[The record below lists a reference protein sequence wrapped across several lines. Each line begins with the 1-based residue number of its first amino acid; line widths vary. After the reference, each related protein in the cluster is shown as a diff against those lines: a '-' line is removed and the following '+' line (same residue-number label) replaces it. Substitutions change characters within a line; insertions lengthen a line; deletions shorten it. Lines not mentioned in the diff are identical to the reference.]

1 MNCLPGTPCFNGTT
15 VYQED
20 CGLDL
25 CGVKPN
31 STDLTLYTGPNLPCL
46 GVDTCNCTTDVI
58 SVIDDKLCPE
68 NLATAF
74 LSAISTIASVNTTFC
89 QYVSGCLPTTTTTS
103 SSTST
108 TSTTSSTSTTSTTSS
123 TTSTTTTIVGVEIC
137 LSSSDL
143 GCFQACQLF
152 NFGCN
157 IYYISPSCSPTLTV
171 GCVIYTDIHLTNP
184 AMNGSYSDGVNCYY
198 MAGDEIIEV
207 STCASATTTTTSTS
221 STSTTTTS
229 TSSTTSTSTTA
240 VPSTSIFLGYSIAS
254 CATACE
260 IEQSTYYVSTVC
272 ETLNYSCAIY
282 LNPTLTS
289 IAPDGFYSDGTNCYT
304 VSGGVIT
311 NVNICSGPAGQVRF
325 IVNLN
330 SPDDSDIVDVQSGT
344 PAWYVGMD
352 NGYPPVNRTNSPS
365 TGSINPSGAF
375 TRSINVL
382 CNLDT
387 DNDYSLN
394 LTTGAYNYTHVL
406 NRITDPSQSVIFT
419 NVPFSQY
426 NNVTITLS
434 PTI

>member
-1 MNCLPGTPCFNGTT
+1 
-15 VYQED
+15 
-20 CGLDL
+20 
-25 CGVKPN
+25 
-31 STDLTLYTGPNLPCL
+31 
-46 GVDTCNCTTDVI
+46 
-58 SVIDDKLCPE
+58 
-68 NLATAF
+68 
-74 LSAISTIASVNTTFC
+74 
-89 QYVSGCLPTTTTTS
+89 
-103 SSTST
+103 
-108 TSTTSSTSTTSTTSS
+108 
-123 TTSTTTTIVGVEIC
+123 
-137 LSSSDL
+137 
-143 GCFQACQLF
+143 
-152 NFGCN
+152 
-157 IYYISPSCSPTLTV
+157 
-171 GCVIYTDIHLTNP
+171 
-184 AMNGSYSDGVNCYY
+184 
-198 MAGDEIIEV
+198 MAGNEIIEV

-344 PAWYVGMD
+344 PAWYVGMN

-365 TGSINPSGAF
+365 TGSVNPSGAF